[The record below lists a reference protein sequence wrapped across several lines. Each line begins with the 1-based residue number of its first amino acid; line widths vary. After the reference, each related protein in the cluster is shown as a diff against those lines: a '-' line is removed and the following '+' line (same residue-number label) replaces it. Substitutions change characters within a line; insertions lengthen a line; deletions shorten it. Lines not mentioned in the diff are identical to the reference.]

1 MIYKEYKMLT
11 KIQENYKDMIFYQIY
26 PRSFKDSNGDG
37 IGDLKGIT
45 EKLDYL
51 GYAFT
56 NLWYNTDYLEHY
68 FTFMDLPTKMKK
80 GCIPG
85 QVPYSER
92 LLLFR
97 HLPLMLLING
107 MHFTMGEH
115 FVCRH
120 IWLVCFCLGKKAHSL
135 LLCH

>member
-1 MIYKEYKMLT
+1 MVKEAWWSHSECQLRSWLYKSHTNTLDLEGRFVPLKTILKKNAFQGRIFPT
-11 KIQENYKDMIFYQIY
+11 QKDFC
-26 PRSFKDSNGDG
+26 F
-37 IGDLKGIT
+37 
-45 EKLDYL
+45 
-51 GYAFT
+51 
-56 NLWYNTDYLEHY
+56 
-68 FTFMDLPTKMKK
+68 
-80 GCIPG
+80 
-85 QVPYSER
+85 
-92 LLLFR
+92 FR

>member
-1 MIYKEYKMLT
+1 M
-11 KIQENYKDMIFYQIY
+11 
-26 PRSFKDSNGDG
+26 P
-37 IGDLKGIT
+37 LKTI
-45 EKLDYL
+45 L
-51 GYAFT
+51 
-56 NLWYNTDYLEHY
+56 
-68 FTFMDLPTKMKK
+68 KK

-107 MHFTMGEH
+107 MHVTMGER

-120 IWLVCFCLGKKAHSL
+120 ICLFSFVRERRLIHSSCATNISNNSTPL
-135 LLCH
+135 HNALNMPIVDISHAGEGESWY

>member
-1 MIYKEYKMLT
+1 MVKEAWWSHSECQLRSWLYKSHT
-11 KIQENYKDMIFYQIY
+11 NT
-26 PRSFKDSNGDG
+26 P
-37 IGDLKGIT
+37 DLEGRLVPLKTI
-45 EKLDYL
+45 L
-51 GYAFT
+51 
-56 NLWYNTDYLEHY
+56 
-68 FTFMDLPTKMKK
+68 KK

-107 MHFTMGEH
+107 MHVTMGEH

-120 IWLVCFCLGKKAHSL
+120 IWLVCFCLGKKAPSL